1 MSDDNIKAST
11 AAGNLNLSPTDDTE
25 MAEVDGEGDRGE
37 VKKSLAHTGDSDD
50 EYFDV
55 EDIKSCKLDSRGMV
69 LLRVKWK
76 GYEDPSDIT
85 WEPEE
90 VLRSDIPGVV
100 DAYFKERG
108 GRDKVV
114 NDLREKMA
122 RAKGHRRTRGVAR
135 VKHRK

>member
-55 EDIKSCKLDSRGMV
+55 EDIKSCKLDSRV
-69 LLRVKWK
+69 RRFSAFSVSILT
-76 GYEDPSDIT
+76 IT
-85 WEPEE
+85 
-90 VLRSDIPGVV
+90 L
-100 DAYFKERG
+100 FF
-108 GRDKVV
+108 
-114 NDLREKMA
+114 
-122 RAKGHRRTRGVAR
+122 
-135 VKHRK
+135 